1 MKKTYI
7 KPDSHVVIVSLMG
20 SILETRKLGSS
31 SEIAIS
37 MFSREA
43 QEDRFEDTNED
54 WDWEDNSK

>member
-1 MKKTYI
+1 MKKPYI
-7 KPDSHVVIVSLMG
+7 QPDSHVVIVSLMG
-20 SILETRKLGSS
+20 SVLEETRKLGSS

-54 WDWEDNSK
+54 WDY

>member
-20 SILETRKLGSS
+20 SVLEETRKLGSS

-43 QEDRFEDTNED
+43 QDNRFEDTDED
-54 WDWEDNSK
+54 WDY

>member
-20 SILETRKLGSS
+20 SVLETRKLGSG
-31 SEIAIS
+31 SEIAVS

-43 QEDRFEDTNED
+43 QNDRFEDND
-54 WDWEDNSK
+54 DYWDY